1 MKNVSAELSAE
12 FEGSAQKVYDVI
24 ADYHVGHPSILPE
37 RYFTHLDVEQGGRGA
52 GTVIRYG
59 VKLGGRVQLA
69 RAEIRE
75 PEPGR
80 VLEEHILDER
90 GTVTTFI
97 VEQRA
102 DDRVRVTIRTCWRAS
117 GLKGAVEKLIAP
129 PLLRRIYREQ
139 LAKLQTVMA
148 TA

>member
-12 FEGSAQKVYDVI
+12 FAGSAQKVYDVI
-24 ADYHVGHPSILPE
+24 ADYHTGHPSILPE

-80 VLEEHILDER
+80 VLEEHIFDER

-97 VEQRA
+97 VEPRA
-102 DDRVRVTIRTCWRAS
+102 DNRVHVTIRTRWRAP
-117 GLKGAVEKLIAP
+117 GLRGWLEKLVAP
-129 PLLRRIYREQ
+129 LLLRRIYREQ
-139 LAKLQTVMA
+139 LAKLQTAAA